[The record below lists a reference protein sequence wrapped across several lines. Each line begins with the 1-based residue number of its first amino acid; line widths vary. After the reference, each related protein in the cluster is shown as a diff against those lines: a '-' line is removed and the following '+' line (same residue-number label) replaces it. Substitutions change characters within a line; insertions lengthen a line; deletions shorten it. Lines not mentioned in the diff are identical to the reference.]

1 MKTRLVKV
9 GNFTYRV
16 RCEPDFDGGNA
27 IYVNDNL
34 VADVEDCPTD
44 EELVQIISD
53 NIKVENAIKTGL
65 AASGVFE

>member
-1 MKTRLVKV
+1 MKNRLIKV

-16 RCEPDFDGGNA
+16 RCEPSFDGGNA
-27 IYVNDNL
+27 IYVNGNL
-34 VADVEDCPTD
+34 IADVDNNPSD

-53 NIKVENAIKTGL
+53 NIKVESAIKTGL